1 MTDRISIKQA
11 LRRGFWTVNLPVLL
25 IIFSQFGITLV
36 VMQAAER
43 FGSLLPR
50 PAVDY
55 LMPALLIVAFSSP
68 LTGWIWWSVAVP
80 KWKLWAYSR
89 VDDVQALKMA
99 AIGDRLIWPDGHIF
113 GKTELCSKATR
124 LEILRLE
131 GRS

>member
-1 MTDRISIKQA
+1 MDRISIKQA
-11 LRRGFWTVNLPVLL
+11 LQRGFWTVNLPVLL
-25 IIFSQFGITLV
+25 IIFGQWGVVLS
-36 VMQAAER
+36 VMQAVDR
-43 FGSLLPR
+43 FHRFLP
-50 PAVDY
+50 PSALDY
-55 LMPALLIVAFSSP
+55 LMPILLIAAVLSP